1 MKRIDL
7 GPTPLAYPLPAFLVG
22 TYDSEG
28 RANIM
33 TVAWGGICCSEPP
46 CIAISVRPGR
56 YSHDAILARK
66 AFTVNVPSV
75 ALAGKVDFAG
85 MACGKNSDKFME
97 LGLTAERSSRV
108 DAPCVAQCPLILECS
123 LRHTLELG
131 SHTQFVGEILN
142 VSLLEVCLE
151 DGAPDIQKIDPLLY
165 DGGQKRYHCVGE
177 PVGRAFSL
185 GKRFMGRG

>member
-28 RANIM
+28 KANIM
-33 TVAWGGICCSEPP
+33 TVAWGGLCCSEPP
-46 CIAISVRPGR
+46 CVAVSIRPGR
-56 YSHDAILARK
+56 YSHEAVIARK

-85 MACGKNSDKFME
+85 MACGKTSDKFRE
-97 LGLTAERSSRV
+97 LGLTAEPSSFV
-108 DAPCVAQCPLILECS
+108 DAPCVAQCPLILECR

-131 SHTQFVGEILN
+131 SHTQFIGEIL
-142 VSLLEVCLE
+142 E
-151 DGAPDIQKIDPLLY
+151 
-165 DGGQKRYHCVGE
+165 
-177 PVGRAFSL
+177 
-185 GKRFMGRG
+185 GKRGIPGLSFDRLCLCYCVLQATQVESLNA

>member
-22 TYDSEG
+22 TYDTEG

-33 TVAWGGICCSEPP
+33 TAAWGGICCSEPP
-46 CIAISVRPGR
+46 CIAVSIRPER
-56 YSHDAILARK
+56 HSHEALMARK

-85 MACGKNSDKFME
+85 MASGKKHDKFME
-97 LGLTAERSSRV
+97 LSLTAEASRHV
-108 DAPCVAQCPLILECS
+108 DAPCVDQCPLVLECRLLQS
-123 LRHTLELG
+123 IPLG
-131 SHTQFVGEILN
+131 SHTQFIGEILN
-142 VSLLEVCLE
+142 VSLLEVCL
-151 DGAPDIQKIDPLLY
+151 DAGTPDIQKIDPLLY
-165 DGGQKRYHCVGE
+165 DGGQKRYHCIGE